1 MATASRPHRNHHVDA
16 IRCFNRFYTRHI
28 GVLQQGV
35 YQSRYSLTEVRV
47 LYELANRQ
55 RPTASELCKDL
66 GLDPG
71 YLSRMLRSFE
81 KQRLL
86 SRESSTSDARQQHLS
101 LTAHGRKVFAPL
113 NQRSADDV
121 ARMLDPLSP
130 TQQLQLVEAA
140 RSMESLLGT
149 GDAARSAQ
157 HAAVLQN
164 GVDAAYTIRSHR
176 PGDMGWVT
184 HRHGVLY
191 WQEYGYDERFEALVA
206 GIVSDFIKNF
216 DPKRERCWI
225 AERDGEIAGSV
236 FLCKKSKTVAKLRLL
251 LVEPSARGLGIGKR
265 LVAECVSF
273 ARKAGYK
280 KMILWTQSELLAARG
295 IYQQTGFHL
304 AGTERHK
311 SWGRKELVS
320 EVWEMKL

>member
-16 IRCFNRFYTRHI
+16 IRCFNRFYTRQI
-28 GVLQQGV
+28 GVLQQGL

-130 TQQLQLVEAA
+130 TQQIRLVESA
-140 RSMESLLGT
+140 RNIEALL
-149 GDAARSAQ
+149 DRKPAP
-157 HAAVLQN
+157 
-164 GVDAAYTIRSHR
+164 AAYTIRSHR

-295 IYQQTGFHL
+295 IYQLAGFHL

>member
-1 MATASRPHRNHHVDA
+1 VDA
-16 IRCFNRFYTRHI
+16 IRCFNRFYTRQI

-130 TQQLQLVEAA
+130 TQQIRLVESA
-140 RSMESLLGT
+140 RNIEALL
-149 GDAARSAQ
+149 DRKPAP
-157 HAAVLQN
+157 
-164 GVDAAYTIRSHR
+164 AAYTIRSHR

-265 LVAECVSF
+265 LVEECVNF

-295 IYQQTGFHL
+295 IYQHAGFHL